1 MERRKLCRKE
11 LERGAGLLPSLP
23 FPFLPFLYPP
33 QVGVSLCSPN
43 WGPTLPSF
51 CPYPSPRSL
60 DYRCVHMPSSEVCF
74 GFLNILF
81 ICVGVTYAIA
91 CVWRSKANLKVSVL
105 TFQHVS
111 PRNWTQMVRL
121 SGKFLY
127 PLSHPKGPWSLF
139 PMSNVLEETLVM
151 GVLVLPKF
159 MITHEGQ
166 SGRWDTGVKV
176 CRCDI
181 CIRYKKR
188 ATCISADIFCF
199 QGRVLLDHLAF

>member
-11 LERGAGLLPSLP
+11 LERAAGLLPSFP

-51 CPYPSPRSL
+51 CPYHLLGPWITGVCTCPAL
-60 DYRCVHMPSSEVCF
+60 VCF
-74 GFLNILF
+74 GFLSILF
-81 ICVGVTYAIA
+81 ICVRVTYAIA

-105 TFQHVS
+105 TSHHVS

-127 PLSHPKGPWSLF
+127 PLSQPKGPWSLF
-139 PMSNVLEETLVM
+139 SMSNVLEETLAM

-166 SGRWDTGVKV
+166 SGRWDPGVKV
-176 CRCDI
+176 CRCDV